1 VSDNQNKSFL
11 PTGISAIM
19 ADCVKAEI
27 LMSNTIPIQKRG
39 ATRPVGADGAQI
51 EQFAILA
58 PAPLVERRRMSEKR
72 ETKRQLAP

>member
-1 VSDNQNKSFL
+1 
-11 PTGISAIM
+11 
-19 ADCVKAEI
+19 
-27 LMSNTIPIQKRG
+27 MSNTVPIQKRG